1 MADRWLKTN
10 CLLAGT
16 TAFWLSALSPL
27 PRIAKGVCYG
37 FAIVASAQL
46 VQESKRLMVQDARRV
61 ALHVMNKELE
71 SVEIA
76 LHTSQ
81 QEQALYEIYGA
92 APTYP
97 PEVRE
102 ELNTALNHLYREPS
116 AEDSEQLPAS
126 TSNKSLYLAV
136 KALLEAGKSETF
148 VIEEVLKLRGRR
160 FTEGQQRLQQILEE
174 GERNGW

>member
-1 MADRWLKTN
+1 MADRWLKAN

-16 TAFWLSALSPL
+16 AAFWLSALSPL
-27 PRIAKGVCYG
+27 PKIAKGICYS
-37 FAIVASAQL
+37 FALVASVQL
-46 VQESKRLMVQDARRV
+46 VQESRRLMVQDARRV
-61 ALHVMNKELE
+61 ALRVMNQELE
-71 SVEIA
+71 DVEIA

-102 ELNTALNHLYREPS
+102 ELNKSLDHLYKEPS
-116 AEDSEQLPAS
+116 AEDSEGLTAS
-126 TSNKSLYLAV
+126 TSAKSLYLAV

-160 FTEGQQRLQQILEE
+160 WDEGKAKLQQILEE
-174 GERNGW
+174 GEANGW